1 MPCQWKLTTTT
12 ANYRSNPSSNRSRT
26 DPTSHTGTGEC
37 KHLISSY
44 LKCLK
49 SKRGVNDEDCR
60 MVAKDYLGCRME
72 KYVSHFRA
80 SVGVSLVW
88 LDIMLTRCHFCLDR
102 NLMAPD
108 DFKNLGLIFEKQESQ
123 GKGNTSGGHDEN
135 AASKS

>member
-1 MPCQWKLTTTT
+1 
-12 ANYRSNPSSNRSRT
+12 
-26 DPTSHTGTGEC
+26 
-37 KHLISSY
+37 
-44 LKCLK
+44 
-49 SKRGVNDEDCR
+49 
-60 MVAKDYLGCRME
+60 ME

-80 SVGVSLVW
+80 PVGVSLVW

-123 GKGNTSGGHDEN
+123 GKGNTPSGGHGEN